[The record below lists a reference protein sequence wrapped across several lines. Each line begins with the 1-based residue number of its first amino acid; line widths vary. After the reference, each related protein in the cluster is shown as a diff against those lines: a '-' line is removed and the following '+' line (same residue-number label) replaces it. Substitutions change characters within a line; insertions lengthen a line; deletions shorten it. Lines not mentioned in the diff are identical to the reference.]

1 MFLHRAA
8 QVISERTWPRNLRR
22 LSLKLIAQR
31 TWASMLRADVTG
43 RSAQLAYY
51 FFFSLFP
58 GLVAASALLGM
69 VAASGQEFSDR
80 LVDYLATVI
89 PPSAFAIVLTTF
101 DQTTH
106 ASSGRKVLL
115 GLLAALWAASAGTS
129 AIQDALNS
137 VHRIE
142 DDRPYWKARLQAIGL
157 TIAIVIIFAAALS
170 VLMGGD
176 VLAGYLSR
184 IIRIPLFF
192 TIFSRMLTW
201 PIAFAIVSVAFALVY
216 YVAPDIHDAK
226 WRWIT
231 PGSMI
236 GSLLWLLASSGLR
249 VYLHFFNSYSVTYG
263 SLGAVIVLLTW
274 FYLGG
279 LALLM
284 GAQINVVI
292 EGLAA
297 EHAGPPSASREAVKT
312 VAPRDA

>member
-106 ASSGRKVLL
+106 ASS
-115 GLLAALWAASAGTS
+115 GTS